1 MNAIP
6 KPAADLLQQT
16 GQLSESVTRPIP
28 GSRKIFVEGSR
39 PDLRVAM
46 REIAQTQTPTLFGGE
61 TNPPITVYD
70 PSGPYTDPDA
80 RIDLSVGLP
89 ALRAKW
95 IEERGDTELLP
106 QLSSAFGRGRE
117 HDPKLAGVRFPSRTL
132 PRCAMKHSNCTKPC
146 LSTPCGASECCRSYQ
161 VIDGIAVAMRGS
173 SCASCIW

>member
-1 MNAIP
+1 MNAIT

-39 PDLRVAM
+39 PDLQVAM

-80 RIDLSVGLP
+80 RIDLSEAPHLQDLLLEYDADPERFAGFEQRHTPVYDDNP
-89 ALRAKW
+89 FYIRDYNKCINCWRCVQVCAEDAQYTFALNF
-95 IEERGDTELLP
+95 D
-106 QLSSAFGRGRE
+106 GRGFHTTCSAEPESKALAVRDRE
-117 HDPKLAGVRFPSRTL
+117 LHHP
-132 PRCAMKHSNCTKPC
+132 
-146 LSTPCGASECCRSYQ
+146 
-161 VIDGIAVAMRGS
+161 
-173 SCASCIW
+173 